1 MKYCLQSAKIH
12 IAQRS
17 LQCFIATLREFSPPG
32 VLRENGEI
40 HTAPSMS
47 QRSSLTEDH
56 DEDVSDVLII
66 VAHDHASNIATL
78 RVWKLKAPYDLHVSR
93 SCTSAQYQWSV
104 DAKALMRCDTAQFL
118 S

>member
-1 MKYCLQSAKIH
+1 
-12 IAQRS
+12 
-17 LQCFIATLREFSPPG
+17 
-32 VLRENGEI
+32 
-40 HTAPSMS
+40 MS